1 MIVPGMI
8 AVVSQPAFW
17 NALVRVRRSLEAR
30 LRSRCWLPI
39 DRPEPNVACAS
50 QLPPPATGEVRK
62 PLRAAKPADFS
73 GWVPVS
79 SAASTTG
86 A

>member
-1 MIVPGMI
+1 MT

-17 NALVRVRRSLEAR
+17 NALVRVSRSLETR

-39 DRPEPNVACAS
+39 HRPEPNVACAS
-50 QLPPPATGEVRK
+50 QLPPPATGEVRN
-62 PLRAAKPADFS
+62 PLRAANPADLFS
-73 GWVPVS
+73 CCVPAS